1 MENVKVNTKSF
12 VSTLPGP
19 IAIGQK
25 SCLSASEF
33 FSFRISSIFV
43 DNFHAALIFCF
54 FCVKTKEKEIIQ
66 EKKFYCTQK
75 RT

>member
-1 MENVKVNTKSF
+1 MGLRKNRWKS
-12 VSTLPGP
+12 LRK
-19 IAIGQK
+19 K

-33 FSFRISSIFV
+33 FSFRFLSIFLA
-43 DNFHAALIFCF
+43 NFHAALIFCF
-54 FCVKTKEKEIIQ
+54 FCIKTKEKEIIQ

>member
-1 MENVKVNTKSF
+1 MESVKINTTYF
-12 VSTLPGP
+12 VLILPGS

-33 FSFRISSIFV
+33 FSFRFSSIFL
-43 DNFHAALIFCF
+43 DNFHEALIFCF
-54 FCVKTKEKEIIQ
+54 FCIKTKEKEIIQ

-75 RT
+75 ST